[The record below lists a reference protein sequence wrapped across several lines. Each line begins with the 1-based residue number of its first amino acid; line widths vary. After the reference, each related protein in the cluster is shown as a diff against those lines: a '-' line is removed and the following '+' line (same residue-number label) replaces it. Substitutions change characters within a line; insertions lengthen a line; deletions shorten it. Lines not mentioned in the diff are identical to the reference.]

1 MDSSPADSP
10 DPPEQPASPE
20 PSAPEDAAPA
30 SSETTD
36 TLPPDDVAAIDELGK
51 VYQSLRD
58 ELGKVIIGQHEVIEQ
73 LAICLFSRGHA
84 LLMGV
89 PGLAKTLLIS
99 SVGKCMHLSF
109 SRIQFT
115 PDLMPADITGTDI
128 IQESA
133 ATGKRE
139 FEYIQGPIY
148 ANLLLADEINRA
160 PAKTQSALLEAMQE
174 NKVTVLG
181 RTYDLEKPFFV
192 LATQNPIEQEGTY
205 PLPEAQL
212 DRFMFLIEVDYP
224 TEEEERRIA
233 RETTGVDYAPLEAL
247 VTGEQVLAFQKLV
260 RRIPVPDHIY
270 DYAVEIVRKTRPAS
284 DDAPSWIKEYVG
296 WGAGPRAVQYLVL
309 GAKGR
314 AALRGNYMASLED
327 IEAVAVP
334 VLSHRVITNFAAE
347 SQGMTSKKVVERLV
361 EEMRED

>member
-58 ELGKVIIGQHEVIEQ
+58 ELGKVIIGQHEVIEH